1 MYPCKLCGKMART
14 KKQEKIGENRY
25 RQFNQC
31 MNLLCGHCF
40 TTIEELRV
48 NTSDNEQA
56 AHRSATCD
64 SIFPSSLP
72 NKPYDHHQIND
83 D

>member
-48 NTSDNEQA
+48 STSDNEQV

-64 SIFPSSLP
+64 SIFPNSQP
-72 NKPYDHHQIND
+72 NNSAVPHRVNGD
-83 D
+83 